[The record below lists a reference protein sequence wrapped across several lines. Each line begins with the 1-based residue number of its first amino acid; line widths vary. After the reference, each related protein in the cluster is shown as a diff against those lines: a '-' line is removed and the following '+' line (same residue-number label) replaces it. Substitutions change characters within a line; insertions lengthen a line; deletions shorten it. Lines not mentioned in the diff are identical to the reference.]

1 MAVTRLLVAAVW
13 AFWAA
18 GMGGRPL
25 RAADEWQGTADEISR
40 WIDELADPQF
50 ARREAAARSLARAGR
65 PVLEPLVSAMG
76 AGDLEVAARGA
87 EIVRGMLDSE
97 DADIAADAE
106 RALERLA
113 EQGHDPV
120 GHVAASVLEFHFLSH
135 AAESRMHLESLG
147 ATIAPDPAAPVA
159 GGLDVF
165 LGPGWRGDGDDLRQL
180 PRVRGV
186 TRVRV
191 HGVPVGAPAVAA
203 LGRLRGLRDLQ
214 LYGTGIDDDALR
226 SLAARLPDAEID
238 VRKGGKLGVSAT
250 GLGGPCEIRHVQPG
264 SAAELGGIRSGDVV
278 VAIDGEPI
286 DGFEAL
292 TARVGRHGPG
302 ETITLSIVRPAV
314 DAAPQRLE
322 CTVRLDAW

>member
-1 MAVTRLLVAAVW
+1 MAANRLFVAVVL
-13 AFWAA
+13 AA
-18 GMGGRPL
+18 WGAGWGGGRA
-25 RAADEWQGTADEISR
+25 RAAEEERGAADEIRR
-40 WIDELADPQF
+40 WIDELGAPQF
-50 ARREAAARSLARAGR
+50 ARREAAARSLVRAGR
-65 PVLEPLVSAMG
+65 PALEPLVSAMR

-87 EIVRGMLDSE
+87 EIVCGMLDSG
-97 DADIAADAE
+97 DADVAADAE
-106 RALERLA
+106 QALERLA
-113 EQGHDPV
+113 EQGEQPV
-120 GHVAASVLEFHFLSH
+120 AHVAAAVLEFHFSGL
-135 AAESRMHLESLG
+135 ADDARMTLESLG
-147 ATIAPDPAAPVA
+147 ATITPDPAALVT

-165 LGPGWRGDGDDLRQL
+165 LGPSWRGTSDDLRQL
-180 PRVRGV
+180 PRVRGIA
-186 TRVRV
+186 RVRM
-191 HGVPVGAPAVAA
+191 HGVPADAMAVAV

-214 LYGTGIDDDALR
+214 LFGTGIDDEALR

-238 VRKGGKLGVSAT
+238 VRKGGKLGVSAA
-250 GLGGPCEIRHVQPG
+250 GFGGPCEIRHVQPG

-286 DGFEAL
+286 EGFEAL